1 MANRWLLDT
10 SALLAL
16 RDNEAGAEHVA
27 ALLRQAID
35 AQSMVLACFMSR
47 MEVLYR
53 VWKDEN
59 DGRPAS
65 LMPSCSRYRSAGWPP
80 ATHCWSGPRPSR
92 PAMPFRWPMPGLPPP
107 PSRKGRY
114 WYTRIRNSRRSA
126 ASPRNGWFETSRG
139 AC

>member
-59 DGRPAS
+59 ERQARLADAQLQS
-65 LMPSCSRYRSAGWPP
+65 LPI
-80 ATHCWSGPRPSR
+80 
-92 PAMPFRWPMPGLPPP
+92 RWVAVSDPLLERAAAIKACHALSVADAWIAAAAQQEGAVLVHKDPEFQA
-107 PSRKGRY
+107 
-114 WYTRIRNSRRSA
+114 INSLDQEWL
-126 ASPRNGWFETSRG
+126 G
-139 AC
+139 